1 MNGSNARVFL
11 GATLL
16 AAGSGGI
23 ATVARMTARALVEFG
38 VPLDLLSYLDQEPIE
53 VAGVQA
59 RLTYGSKL
67 KYLLAA
73 NRLVWRNQFAIYDF
87 VGTAR
92 AHPRAFRALR
102 PYATWIHGIEVW
114 YDKSTAR
121 RQALDASEL
130 VLVNSA
136 FTLRKYEALH
146 RKLPGAKLCWL
157 ATGSN
162 DEPHEPPLFLGPPR
176 VLILSRIDQSEYY
189 KGHHEL
195 IAAWTK
201 VVAAIP
207 EARLLIAGGGS
218 GLTAIKSLASSSPVA
233 SRIDVLGFVP
243 EADIAAL
250 WRSAHVFAMPSRN
263 EGFGIVYAEAM
274 RHGLPVIASIH
285 DAGSEVNADGVTG
298 FNVDLDKA
306 DDLTEK
312 LIFLLEDPDKARAM
326 GQAGRQRWR
335 EHFRYSAFARR
346 LRQSLTGYIA
356 FPPGNAR
363 DVSVDELVIRPSK

>member
-1 MNGSNARVFL
+1 MNSFSQSVFM

-16 AAGSGGI
+16 GAGRGGI
-23 ATVARMTARALVEFG
+23 AAVARMTAGALVELG
-38 VPLDLLSYLDQEPIE
+38 ARLDLLSYLDQEAVE
-53 VAGVQA
+53 VAGVEA
-59 RLTYGSKL
+59 RLVYGSKL
-67 KYLLAA
+67 RYLLAA
-73 NRLVWRNQFAIYDF
+73 NRLVWSNQFAIYDS

-92 AHPRAFRALR
+92 AHPRALRALR

-114 YDKSTAR
+114 YDKSCAR

-136 FTLRKYEALH
+136 FTLKKYEALH
-146 RKLPGAKLCWL
+146 RKLPKAKLCWL
-157 ATGSN
+157 ATESD
-162 DEPHEPPLFLGPPR
+162 DEPLQPPLFQGPPC
-176 VLILSRIDQSEYY
+176 VLILGRIDKSQYY

-195 IAAWTK
+195 IAAWPK
-201 VVAAIP
+201 VAASVP
-207 EARLLIAGGGS
+207 DARLIIAGGGS
-218 GLTAIKSLASSSPVA
+218 GLDAIKSLASASPVA
-233 SRIDVLGFVP
+233 SQIEMLGFVP

-274 RHGLPVIASIH
+274 RHGLPVIASVH
-285 DAGSEVNADGVTG
+285 DAGCEVNADGVTG

-312 LIFLLEDPDKARAM
+312 LIFLLNHPAKADAM
-326 GQAGRQRWR
+326 GRAGQQRWR

-346 LRQSLTGYIA
+346 LRQSLTGFIA
-356 FPPGNAR
+356 FPPENANR
-363 DVSVDELVIRPSK
+363 MGLTQ